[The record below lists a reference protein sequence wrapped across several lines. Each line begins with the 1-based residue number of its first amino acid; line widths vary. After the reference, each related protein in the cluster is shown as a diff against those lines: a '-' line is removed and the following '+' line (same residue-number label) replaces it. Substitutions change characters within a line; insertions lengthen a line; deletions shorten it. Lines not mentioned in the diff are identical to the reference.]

1 MVMNSYRNIGRVIEA
16 NAISYIVKSRKQAL
30 WNGIAL
36 IWKRYH
42 NNFRVLIFTC
52 SLQAFK
58 IPRIWLNVRF

>member
-36 IWKRYH
+36 I
-42 NNFRVLIFTC
+42 
-52 SLQAFK
+52 
-58 IPRIWLNVRF
+58 